1 MYCSE
6 CGFQNNEAAH
16 FCSKCGSMLV
26 PEDGGAQ
33 TTMSFVPLDA
43 EAAQGGEPMEG
54 DGPML
59 VIRAGGGRA
68 GEHLPLRSA
77 RESIGRATDADLFLD
92 DVTVS
97 REHAL
102 IEREVDGFYIRDLG
116 SLNGTYVNRVR
127 VTRAR
132 LGDGDEVQVGKF
144 KLTFLER

>member
-1 MYCSE
+1 VYCSE
-6 CGFQNNEAAH
+6 CGFQNSEAAH

-26 PEDGGAQ
+26 NEDAGGQ
-33 TTMSFVPLDA
+33 TTMSYAPLD
-43 EAAQGGEPMEG
+43 EDAQSEDQPEGE
-54 DGPML
+54 GPML

-68 GEHLPLRSA
+68 GEHLPLASA
-77 RESIGRATDADLFLD
+77 RESIGRSTDADLFLD

-127 VTRAR
+127 VTRIR
-132 LGDGDEVQVGKF
+132 LRDGDEVQVGKF

>member
-1 MYCSE
+1 VYCSE
-6 CGFQNNEAAH
+6 CGFQNFEAAH

-26 PEDGGAQ
+26 ADDAGPQ
-33 TTMSFVPLDA
+33 TTMSFPPIDPA
-43 EAAQGGEPMEG
+43 TTPDEGAEG

-102 IEREVDGFYIRDLG
+102 IEREADGF
-116 SLNGTYVNRVR
+116 
-127 VTRAR
+127 
-132 LGDGDEVQVGKF
+132 
-144 KLTFLER
+144 